1 MVRLLLFI
9 LLILPLPSFA
19 QETSTD
25 KLSLFSEKDFEEMA
39 IVRQYLQEKVRLEHQ
54 CAEKEDTLLCVERAC
69 LIPNFTSDIQS
80 ADLWESIGLLGALT
94 EEELKCIFKG
104 TEAASYLLLVRNF
117 SAEMKGAKNP
127 LEKFSELMVQLYN
140 HPFQKEI
147 DEFLVG
153 EKNENS
159 DDEIK
164 DILDDLEII
173 LKN

>member
-25 KLSLFSEKDFEEMA
+25 SFFSEKDYEEMA
-39 IVRQYLQEKVRLEHQ
+39 IIGQYLHEKIRLEHQ
-54 CAEKEDTLLCVERAC
+54 CAEKEDSGPCVERAC
-69 LIPNFTSDIQS
+69 LIPNFTSDVQS
-80 ADLWESIGLLGALT
+80 ADFWESLGLLGAFT

-104 TEAASYLLLVRNF
+104 TEAASYLLVFRNF
-117 SAEMKGAKNP
+117 SAEMEEAENP
-127 LEKFSELMVQLYN
+127 LEKFSELMLQLYN
-140 HPFQKEI
+140 HPFRKEI

-153 EKNENS
+153 EKTEDS
-159 DDEIK
+159 EDEIQ